1 MSREALLQ
9 QIMEYAFVEK
19 ELNLFLDTNP
29 TDKQALAMHKSVAEK
44 LEDLVEEYEDDYGP
58 LRSEKN
64 MNSERWAWMD
74 GPWPWEKD

>member
-1 MSREALLQ
+1 MSREDLLQ
-9 QIMEYAFVEK
+9 EIMEYAFVEK

-29 TDKQALAMHKSVAEK
+29 TDKKALAMHKSVAEK

-58 LRSEKN
+58 LRSENN